1 MKRILNLLDGAKDH
15 VSVLEKEY
23 LYRYHNAFNQLINL
37 NKTKKYFQNIKTIY
51 QFYKRI
57 IANEK
62 LSFQGE
68 PLNGLQLMGMLEN
81 VTIIMPINFNVKC
94 IELSMSA
101 FIACQTLD
109 NLLSLLKSEI
119 INI

>member
-1 MKRILNLLDGAKDH
+1 LDKKNSSLLLGIFKPFITVEEFMMRILNLLDGAKDH

-37 NKTKKYFQNIKTIY
+37 NKTKNYFRNIKTIY

-62 LSFQGE
+62 
-68 PLNGLQLMGMLEN
+68 
-81 VTIIMPINFNVKC
+81 
-94 IELSMSA
+94 
-101 FIACQTLD
+101 
-109 NLLSLLKSEI
+109 
-119 INI
+119 NIFSR